1 MQVRREWRAFFS
13 SVNHEQWS
21 LRQHTGSRY
30 CPYPVHSELA
40 TIPPSGKRLRD
51 CLRYYWVVD
60 RIYRSCVVL
69 SVIISLRRI
78 LIVLS
83 LALLAMQG
91 AFAHEH
97 AVQARSP
104 GHSIIVTGAAGQLYT
119 SSHTSSRCAT
129 MLAPG
134 SCRHG
139 HSSCCVAACGAHC
152 GAILA
157 TFRFEPRISD
167 TSPPRPLTE
176 LRDDGVTH
184 APPLRPPI
192 G

>member
-1 MQVRREWRAFFS
+1 
-13 SVNHEQWS
+13 
-21 LRQHTGSRY
+21 
-30 CPYPVHSELA
+30 
-40 TIPPSGKRLRD
+40 
-51 CLRYYWVVD
+51 
-60 RIYRSCVVL
+60 
-69 SVIISLRRI
+69 

-91 AFAHEH
+91 AFTHEQ
-97 AVQARSP
+97 AVPARSP
-104 GHSIIVTGAAGQLYT
+104 GHGIVITGAAGQPYT
-119 SSHTSSRCAT
+119 SSGTPSRCAT

-152 GAILA
+152 GVILE

-167 TSPPRPLTE
+167 TSPPRHLTE
-176 LRDDGVTH
+176 LLNDGVTH

>member
-1 MQVRREWRAFFS
+1 M
-13 SVNHEQWS
+13 
-21 LRQHTGSRY
+21 RQHTDSRH
-30 CPYPVHSELA
+30 CPYPAHSESA
-40 TIPPSGKRLRD
+40 TIPSSGKRPRH
-51 CLRYYWVVD
+51 CLRYYSVVD
-60 RIYRSCVVL
+60 RIDRSCVVL

-104 GHSIIVTGAAGQLYT
+104 GHGIIVTGAAGQPYT
-119 SSHTSSRCAT
+119 SSHTPSRCAT
-129 MLAPG
+129 MLAPRL
-134 SCRHG
+134 CRHG
-139 HSSCCVAACGAHC
+139 HSSCCAAVCGVHC
-152 GAILA
+152 GAILQ

-167 TSPPRPLTE
+167 TSPPRPLAE

-184 APPLRPPI
+184 APPVRPPI